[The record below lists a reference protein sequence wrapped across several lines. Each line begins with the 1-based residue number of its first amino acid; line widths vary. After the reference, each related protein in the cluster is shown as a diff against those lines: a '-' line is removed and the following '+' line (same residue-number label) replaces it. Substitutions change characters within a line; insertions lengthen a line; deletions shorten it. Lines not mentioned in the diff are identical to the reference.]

1 VTTVDLAR
9 LDGSRVLVLG
19 AAGFIGSHLADRLLE
34 LGSTV
39 VGVDSLVTSDG
50 SNLSHLDDHPGFS
63 FVRADI
69 VDGIPADGAFD
80 FVANLASPAAPPDYL
95 REPIL
100 TLRTGAI
107 GTDHALELAA
117 EHGARFLLASTSE
130 VYGDP
135 EVHPQSE
142 DYWGK
147 VNPIGPRS
155 VYDEAKRYA
164 EALTMAH
171 HRTRGTDVG
180 IARIFNTYGPRM
192 RREDGR
198 AIPNFFAA
206 ALRNEP
212 VPVYGDGTQTRSLCF
227 VSDMVEGLTRLL
239 ASTERGPINLGNTHE
254 VTMQELAGAVQR
266 AVGVDE
272 QVEHHELPEDDPT
285 RRRPDTSLAATLL
298 DWEPVVDLDTG
309 LSRTKEWFEVT
320 S

>member
-1 VTTVDLAR
+1 VTTVDLSR

-19 AAGFIGSHLADRLLE
+19 AAGFIGSHLTDRLLE
-34 LGSTV
+34 LGGTV

-50 SNLSHLDDHPGFS
+50 GNLSHLDDHPGFS
-63 FVRADI
+63 FVQADI
-69 VDGIPADGAFD
+69 VEGIPVDGTFG
-80 FVANLASPAAPPDYL
+80 FVANLASPASPPDYL

-100 TLRTGAI
+100 TLRTGAV
-107 GTDHALELAA
+107 GTDRALEFADDQ
-117 EHGARFLLASTSE
+117 EARFLLASTSE

-135 EVHPQSE
+135 DVHPQSE

-155 VYDEAKRYA
+155 VYDEAKRFA

-171 HRTRGTDVG
+171 HRAHGTDVG

-206 ALRNEP
+206 AFRGEP
-212 VPVYGDGTQTRSLCF
+212 IPIYGDGTQTRSLCF

-254 VTMQELAGAVQR
+254 VTMRELAGAVQR
-266 AVGVDE
+266 AVGVAE

-285 RRRPDTSLAATLL
+285 RRRPDTTLARNLL
-298 DWEPVVDLDTG
+298 GWEPVVDMDTG
-309 LSRTKEWFEVT
+309 LERTKEWFEVT